1 MEEMMAKN
9 WDAGRITEKW
19 KSYKDDKS
27 IQREGKGINQV
38 LWIPQRRKRFTDQT
52 KSQVNEFAEGSKRM
66 KQVKAADVDHIK
78 EFCQTSML
86 DGGDSFFNLSSVP
99 DQSSA
104 SSGAAA
110 EMQTSS

>member
-1 MEEMMAKN
+1 MEEHMAKN
-9 WDAGRITEKW
+9 WNIGRITEKW

-27 IQREGKGINQV
+27 IVREDKGVNQV
-38 LWIPQRRKRFTDQT
+38 FLLPKRRKRYTDRT
-52 KSQVNEFAEGSKRM
+52 KSQVNEFSEGSKRM
-66 KQVKAADVDHIK
+66 KQVKAADVDQIK

-86 DGGDSFFNLSSVP
+86 DGGDEFFNLSSVP